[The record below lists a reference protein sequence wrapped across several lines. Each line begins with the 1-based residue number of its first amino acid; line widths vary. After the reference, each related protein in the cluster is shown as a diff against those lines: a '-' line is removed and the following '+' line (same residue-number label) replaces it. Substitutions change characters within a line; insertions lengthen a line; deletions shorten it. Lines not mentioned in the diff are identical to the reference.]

1 MRFAAKILELLFRV
15 RLMVENLTEQ
25 IEARMSKSL
34 DSLAKSLKRLRT
46 GRAHPA
52 LLDHLLIDYYGTK
65 TPISQM
71 ATITIED
78 ARTLN
83 VSVWDKSALKVVEK
97 AILEENLGLTPKV
110 TGTNLKIPVP
120 AMTQERRKKEL
131 IKQLKN
137 EAEQAKVAVRNIRR
151 DFLALLKDEQ
161 KNKAI
166 TEDDERKNSELV
178 QKITDKNVNRI
189 DEMIKSKE
197 TEILEI

>member
-1 MRFAAKILELLFRV
+1 MRLAAKILELLFRV
-15 RLMVENLTEQ
+15 RLMIENLTEQ
-25 IEARMSKSL
+25 TEARMSKSL

-52 LLDHLLIDYYGTK
+52 LIDHLLIDYYGTK
-65 TPISQM
+65 TPLSQM

-83 VSVWDKSALKVVEK
+83 VSIWDKSALKVVEK

-120 AMTQERRKKEL
+120 AMTQERRKEL
-131 IKQLKN
+131 IKLLKN
-137 EAEQAKVAVRNIRR
+137 EAEQAKVSVRNIRR
-151 DFLALLKDEQ
+151 DSLALLKEEQ

-166 TEDDERKNSELV
+166 TEDEERKNSEIV
-178 QKITDKNVNRI
+178 QKITDQNVNRI

-197 TEILEI
+197 SEILEI

>member
-1 MRFAAKILELLFRV
+1 
-15 RLMVENLTEQ
+15 
-25 IEARMSKSL
+25 
-34 DSLAKSLKRLRT
+34 
-46 GRAHPA
+46 
-52 LLDHLLIDYYGTK
+52 
-65 TPISQM
+65 M

-120 AMTQERRKKEL
+120 ATTQERRKEL

>member
-1 MRFAAKILELLFRV
+1 
-15 RLMVENLTEQ
+15 
-25 IEARMSKSL
+25 
-34 DSLAKSLKRLRT
+34 
-46 GRAHPA
+46 
-52 LLDHLLIDYYGTK
+52 
-65 TPISQM
+65 M

-120 AMTQERRKKEL
+120 AMTQERRKEL
-131 IKQLKN
+131 IKLLKN

-166 TEDDERKNSELV
+166 TEDDERKIPNSFKRL
-178 QKITDKNVNRI
+178 Q
-189 DEMIKSKE
+189 IKTLIESMK
-197 TEILEI
+197 

>member
-1 MRFAAKILELLFRV
+1 
-15 RLMVENLTEQ
+15 
-25 IEARMSKSL
+25 
-34 DSLAKSLKRLRT
+34 
-46 GRAHPA
+46 
-52 LLDHLLIDYYGTK
+52 
-65 TPISQM
+65 M

-120 AMTQERRKKEL
+120 AMTQERRKEL

>member
-1 MRFAAKILELLFRV
+1 
-15 RLMVENLTEQ
+15 
-25 IEARMSKSL
+25 
-34 DSLAKSLKRLRT
+34 
-46 GRAHPA
+46 
-52 LLDHLLIDYYGTK
+52 
-65 TPISQM
+65 M

-78 ARTLN
+78 ARMLN

-120 AMTQERRKKEL
+120 AMTQERRKEL

>member
-1 MRFAAKILELLFRV
+1 
-15 RLMVENLTEQ
+15 
-25 IEARMSKSL
+25 
-34 DSLAKSLKRLRT
+34 
-46 GRAHPA
+46 
-52 LLDHLLIDYYGTK
+52 
-65 TPISQM
+65 M

-83 VSVWDKSALKVVEK
+83 VSIWDKSALKVVEK

-120 AMTQERRKKEL
+120 AMTQERRKEL

>member
-1 MRFAAKILELLFRV
+1 MELLFRV

-52 LLDHLLIDYYGTK
+52 LLDHLLIDYYGTN

-78 ARTLN
+78 ARMLN

-97 AILEENLGLTPKV
+97 AILEENLGVTPKV

-120 AMTQERRKKEL
+120 AMTQERRKEL

-166 TEDDERKNSELV
+166 TEDEERKNSEIV
-178 QKITDKNVNRI
+178 QKITDQNVNRI

-197 TEILEI
+197 SEILEI

>member
-1 MRFAAKILELLFRV
+1 
-15 RLMVENLTEQ
+15 
-25 IEARMSKSL
+25 
-34 DSLAKSLKRLRT
+34 
-46 GRAHPA
+46 
-52 LLDHLLIDYYGTK
+52 
-65 TPISQM
+65 
-71 ATITIED
+71 
-78 ARTLN
+78 
-83 VSVWDKSALKVVEK
+83 
-97 AILEENLGLTPKV
+97 LEENLGLTPKV

-120 AMTQERRKKEL
+120 AMTQERRKEL